1 MKPWRIVQVLS
12 EDLDLD
18 GQQDCIR
25 VEVGIVNM
33 ERVTSV
39 ALLLEFEYK
48 LKVCNLAS
56 PGGSQT

>member
-1 MKPWRIVQVLS
+1 MLP

-18 GQQDCIR
+18 GRQDRIR

-39 ALLLEFEYK
+39 ALLLEFDYK
-48 LKVCNLAS
+48 LKVRAML
-56 PGGSQT
+56 

>member
-1 MKPWRIVQVLS
+1 MLS
-12 EDLDLD
+12 EDLDLG

>member
-1 MKPWRIVQVLS
+1 MLP

-18 GQQDCIR
+18 GKHDRIR

-39 ALLLEFEYK
+39 ALLLEFEYT
-48 LKVCNLAS
+48 LKVSNLMTSA
-56 PGGSQT
+56 QRTDTVH